1 MPPDYIQ
8 VPPNNATTKLN
19 ERPRTGGGNAMGEA
33 LSKAIL
39 AKTIAVL
46 EQMRKVIRD
55 QYESL
60 LKRLATGSTR
70 PLSTDVLNLQKK
82 SNLQVEVN
90 AIIRHYQSNL
100 HQVPDLAST
109 LKPPT
114 ENFFQLIEAA
124 TGSRSTGVFH
134 VVQIDPRS
142 FDFADLLMFAYDRG
156 WSYDQGREVY
166 RVTSTTG
173 DRHGLF
179 SFHYDGRAIDIGA
192 DGLSPSQ
199 KSYIENEFA
208 KVGVRLY
215 DETIEKNKTKETS
228 GLCLHFDTATGRE
241 LVERKQVRLR
251 SGTRIDLGVGDGWP
265 ARRP

>member
-19 ERPRTGGGNAMGEA
+19 ERPRTSGGNDMGVA
-33 LSKAIL
+33 LSR
-39 AKTIAVL
+39 AVL
-46 EQMRKVIRD
+46 AQAIALREQ
-55 QYESL
+55 L
-60 LKRLATGSTR
+60 LKLVREFESSFKQRATGST
-70 PLSTDVLNLQKK
+70 PPVSPDLPKLQKT

-90 AIIRHYQSNL
+90 AIVRHYQYNL

-114 ENFFQLIEAA
+114 ENFSQLIEAA
-124 TGSRSTGVFH
+124 TGGRSTNVFH
-134 VVQIDPRS
+134 VVRIDPRS

-156 WSYDQGREVY
+156 WSYDRGREVY
-166 RVTSTTG
+166 QVTSTIS
-173 DRHGLF
+173 DRHRPF

-192 DGLSPSQ
+192 AGLSPTQ

-208 KVGVRLY
+208 RVGVRLY
-215 DETIEKNKTKETS
+215 DETIEKNKTPETS
-228 GLCLHFDTATGRE
+228 GPCLHFDTATGRE
-241 LVERKQVRLR
+241 LMERKQVGLR
-251 SGTRIDLGVGDGWP
+251 KGTRIDLGVGDGWP